1 MEVPASLKALLP
13 SGPDRQESLP
23 GIIDTNKN
31 KNGLC
36 SDTYHIQYSHN
47 RPVGNAERNGNL

>member
-23 GIIDTNKN
+23 GIIDTHEAC
-31 KNGLC
+31 LV
-36 SDTYHIQYSHN
+36 
-47 RPVGNAERNGNL
+47 VGRGVSPFD